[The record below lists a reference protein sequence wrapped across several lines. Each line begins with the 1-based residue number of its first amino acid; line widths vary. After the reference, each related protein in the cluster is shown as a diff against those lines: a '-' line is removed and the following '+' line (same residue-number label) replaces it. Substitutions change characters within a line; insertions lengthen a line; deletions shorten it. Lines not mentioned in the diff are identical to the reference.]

1 MEPDQE
7 QIEQSAEQDNAD
19 FLSGFNA
26 VRPDDAQALPE
37 PKQES
42 ATDEKPE
49 QKEEGKE
56 EANTPAEPEEPTFFG
71 MSESQIKS
79 LLERSAKVD
88 AIEDQLRKAHGKIG
102 ELNSTVQNLSSQRQQ
117 PTPQAPAAS
126 VDDGEMSQWEKDFP
140 ELAQLAEAKARKIA
154 TEMMAGQQANS
165 QPQAVSR
172 DEIVREANLAIM
184 DATYDGWRDTI
195 NTQDFSLWIAT
206 QPADVQE
213 QFNNTVSAKVLGGV
227 LSSYETWKS
236 KVADRGNKSKARLEQ
251 ALIPSGVAAKV
262 SHAPSAH
269 DEFVAGFNAVRA
281 NY

>member
-1 MEPDQE
+1 MDQEQE

-37 PKQES
+37 QKQEE
-42 ATDEKPE
+42 APEETPE
-49 QKEEGKE
+49 QNEVAKA
-56 EANTPAEPEEPTFFG
+56 EAKAEVDEPTFFG

-79 LLERSAKVD
+79 LLERSAQVD
-88 AIEDQLRKAHGKIG
+88 EIKDQLRKAHGKIG

-117 PTPQAPAAS
+117 PTQQAPATS
-126 VDDGEMSQWEKDFP
+126 LDEGEMSQWEQDFP

-154 TEMMAGQQANS
+154 TEMMSGQANN
-165 QPQAVSR
+165 QPQAISR

-184 DATYDGWRDTI
+184 DANYDGWRDTI
-195 NTQDFSLWIAT
+195 NTQDFALWIST

-227 LSSYETWKS
+227 LSSFDNWKN

-251 ALIPSGVAAKV
+251 ALIPSGNAAKV

>member
-1 MEPDQE
+1 MDQEQE

-37 PKQES
+37 QKQE
-42 ATDEKPE
+42 ATPE
-49 QKEEGKE
+49 ETPAQEEAAKE
-56 EANTPAEPEEPTFFG
+56 EAKAEADEPTFFG

-79 LLERSAKVD
+79 LLERSAQVD
-88 AIEDQLRKAHGKIG
+88 EIKDQLRKAHGKIG

-117 PTPQAPAAS
+117 PTQQAPATS
-126 VDDGEMSQWEKDFP
+126 LDEGEMSQWEQDFP

-154 TEMMAGQQANS
+154 TEMMSGQVNS
-165 QPQAVSR
+165 QSQSISR

-184 DATYDGWRDTI
+184 DANYDGWRDTI
-195 NTQDFSLWIAT
+195 NTQDFALWIAT

-227 LSSYETWKS
+227 LSSFDNWKN

-251 ALIPSGVAAKV
+251 ALIPSGNAAKV

>member
-1 MEPDQE
+1 MDQEQE

-37 PKQES
+37 PKQE
-42 ATDEKPE
+42 AMPE
-49 QKEEGKE
+49 ETPAQEEAAKE
-56 EANTPAEPEEPTFFG
+56 EAKAAADEPTFFG

-79 LLERSAKVD
+79 LLERSAQVD
-88 AIEDQLRKAHGKIG
+88 EIKDQLRKAHGKIG

-117 PTPQAPAAS
+117 PTQQAPAS
-126 VDDGEMSQWEKDFP
+126 SLDEGEMSQWEQDFP

-154 TEMMAGQQANS
+154 TEMMSGQVNS
-165 QPQAVSR
+165 QFQAISR

-184 DATYDGWRDTI
+184 DANYDGWRDTI
-195 NTQDFSLWIAT
+195 NTQDFALWIAT
-206 QPADVQE
+206 QPSDVQE

-227 LSSYETWKS
+227 LSSFDNWKN

-251 ALIPSGVAAKV
+251 ALIPSGNAAKV

>member
-1 MEPDQE
+1 MTTE
-7 QIEQSAEQDNAD
+7 AEQQAAD
-19 FLSGFNA
+19 
-26 VRPDDAQALPE
+26 E
-37 PKQES
+37 QES
-42 ATDEKPE
+42 AAFSAGFDSIRGTEGEPPPVQQDDDRDDEPE
-49 QKEEGKE
+49 SG
-56 EANTPAEPEEPTFFG
+56 AEPEPEAAEEEALAGIGLTA
-71 MSESQIKS
+71 SEIKS
-79 LLERSAKVD
+79 LLQRAAKVD
-88 AIEDQLRKAHGKIG
+88 SIEDALGKAHGKIG

-117 PTPQAPAAS
+117 PTQQAPATS
-126 VDDGEMSQWEKDFP
+126 LDEGEMSQWEQDFP

-154 TEMMAGQQANS
+154 TEMMSGQVNS
-165 QPQAVSR
+165 QSQSISR

-184 DATYDGWRDTI
+184 DANYDGWRDTI
-195 NTQDFSLWIAT
+195 NTQDFALWIAT

-227 LSSYETWKS
+227 LTSFDNWKN

-251 ALIPSGVAAKV
+251 ALIPSGNAAKV

>member
-1 MEPDQE
+1 MDQEQE

-37 PKQES
+37 QKQEV
-42 ATDEKPE
+42 APE
-49 QKEEGKE
+49 ETPAQE
-56 EANTPAEPEEPTFFG
+56 EAAKDEAKAEVDEPTFFG

-79 LLERSAKVD
+79 LLERSAQVD
-88 AIEDQLRKAHGKIG
+88 EIKDQLRKAHGKIG

-117 PTPQAPAAS
+117 PTQQAPATS
-126 VDDGEMSQWEKDFP
+126 LDEGEMSQWEQDFP

-154 TEMMAGQQANS
+154 TEMMSGQVNS
-165 QPQAVSR
+165 QSQSISR

-184 DATYDGWRDTI
+184 DANYDGWRDTI
-195 NTQDFSLWIAT
+195 NTQDFALWIAT

-227 LSSYETWKS
+227 LSSFDNWKN

-251 ALIPSGVAAKV
+251 ALIPSGNAAKV

>member
-1 MEPDQE
+1 MDQEQE

-37 PKQES
+37 QKQEV
-42 ATDEKPE
+42 APE
-49 QKEEGKE
+49 ETPAQEEAAKE
-56 EANTPAEPEEPTFFG
+56 EAKAEADEPTFFG

-79 LLERSAKVD
+79 LLERSAQVD
-88 AIEDQLRKAHGKIG
+88 EIKDQLRKAHGKIG

-117 PTPQAPAAS
+117 PTQQAPATS
-126 VDDGEMSQWEKDFP
+126 LDESEMSQWEQDFP

-154 TEMMAGQQANS
+154 TEMMSGQANS
-165 QPQAVSR
+165 QSQSISR

-184 DATYDGWRDTI
+184 DANYDGWRDTI
-195 NTQDFSLWIAT
+195 NTQDFALWIAT

-227 LSSYETWKS
+227 LSSFDNWKN

-251 ALIPSGVAAKV
+251 ALIPSGNAAKV

>member
-1 MEPDQE
+1 MDQEQE

-37 PKQES
+37 QKQEV
-42 ATDEKPE
+42 APE
-49 QKEEGKE
+49 ETPAQEEEAKE
-56 EANTPAEPEEPTFFG
+56 EAKAEADEPTFFG

-79 LLERSAKVD
+79 LLERSAQVD
-88 AIEDQLRKAHGKIG
+88 EIKDQLRKAHGKIG
-102 ELNSTVQNLSSQRQQ
+102 ELNSTVQNLSLQRQQ
-117 PTPQAPAAS
+117 PTQSAPAAS
-126 VDDGEMSQWEKDFP
+126 LDEGEMSQWEQDFP

-154 TEMMAGQQANS
+154 TEMMGGQVNNQSQAI
-165 QPQAVSR
+165 SR

-184 DATYDGWRDTI
+184 DANYDGWRDTI
-195 NTQDFSLWIAT
+195 NTQDFALWIAT

-227 LSSYETWKS
+227 LSSFDNWKN

-251 ALIPSGVAAKV
+251 ALIPSGNAAKV

>member
-1 MEPDQE
+1 MDQEQE

-37 PKQES
+37 QKQE
-42 ATDEKPE
+42 ATPE
-49 QKEEGKE
+49 ETPAQEEAAKE
-56 EANTPAEPEEPTFFG
+56 EAKAEADEPTFFG

-79 LLERSAKVD
+79 LLERSAQVD
-88 AIEDQLRKAHGKIG
+88 EIKDQLRKAHGKIG

-117 PTPQAPAAS
+117 PTQQAPATS
-126 VDDGEMSQWEKDFP
+126 LDEGEMSQWEQDFP

-154 TEMMAGQQANS
+154 TEMMGGQANS
-165 QPQAVSR
+165 QLQAISR

-184 DATYDGWRDTI
+184 DANYDGWRDTI
-195 NTQDFSLWIAT
+195 NTQDFALWIAT

-227 LSSYETWKS
+227 LTSFDNWKN

-251 ALIPSGVAAKV
+251 ALIPSGNAAKV

>member
-1 MEPDQE
+1 MDQEQE

-37 PKQES
+37 QKQEV
-42 ATDEKPE
+42 APE
-49 QKEEGKE
+49 ETPAQEEAAKE
-56 EANTPAEPEEPTFFG
+56 EAKAEADEPTFFG

-79 LLERSAKVD
+79 LLERSAQVD
-88 AIEDQLRKAHGKIG
+88 EIKDQLRKAHGKIG

-117 PTPQAPAAS
+117 PTQQAPATS
-126 VDDGEMSQWEKDFP
+126 LDESEMSQWEQDFP

-154 TEMMAGQQANS
+154 TEMMSGQVNS
-165 QPQAVSR
+165 QSQSISR

-184 DATYDGWRDTI
+184 DANYDGWRDTI
-195 NTQDFSLWIAT
+195 NTQDFALWIAA

-227 LSSYETWKS
+227 LSSFDNWKN

-251 ALIPSGVAAKV
+251 ALIPSGNAAKV

>member
-1 MEPDQE
+1 MDQEQE

-37 PKQES
+37 QKQEVAPEETS
-42 ATDEKPE
+42 A
-49 QKEEGKE
+49 QEEAAKE
-56 EANTPAEPEEPTFFG
+56 EAKAEADEPTFFG

-79 LLERSAKVD
+79 LLERSAQVD
-88 AIEDQLRKAHGKIG
+88 EIKDQLRKAHGKIG

-117 PTPQAPAAS
+117 PTQQAPATS
-126 VDDGEMSQWEKDFP
+126 LDEGEMSQWEQDFP

-154 TEMMAGQQANS
+154 TEMMSGQVNS
-165 QPQAVSR
+165 QSQSISR

-184 DATYDGWRDTI
+184 DANYDGWRDTI
-195 NTQDFSLWIAT
+195 NTQDFALWIAT

-227 LSSYETWKS
+227 LSSFDNWKN

-251 ALIPSGVAAKV
+251 ALIPSGNAAKV

>member
-1 MEPDQE
+1 MDQEQE

-37 PKQES
+37 QKQEV
-42 ATDEKPE
+42 APE
-49 QKEEGKE
+49 ETPAQEEEAKE
-56 EANTPAEPEEPTFFG
+56 EAKAEADEPTFFG

-79 LLERSAKVD
+79 LLERSAQVD
-88 AIEDQLRKAHGKIG
+88 EIKDQLRKAHGKIG

-117 PTPQAPAAS
+117 PTQQAPATS
-126 VDDGEMSQWEKDFP
+126 LDEGEMSQWEQDFP

-154 TEMMAGQQANS
+154 TEMMSGQVNS
-165 QPQAVSR
+165 QSQSISR

-184 DATYDGWRDTI
+184 DANYDGWRDTI
-195 NTQDFSLWIAT
+195 NTQDFALWIAT

-227 LSSYETWKS
+227 LSSFDNWKN

-251 ALIPSGVAAKV
+251 ALIPSGNAAKV

>member
-1 MEPDQE
+1 MDQEQE

-37 PKQES
+37 QKQEVAPEETS
-42 ATDEKPE
+42 A
-49 QKEEGKE
+49 QEEAAKE
-56 EANTPAEPEEPTFFG
+56 EAKAEADEPTFFG

-79 LLERSAKVD
+79 LLERSAQVD
-88 AIEDQLRKAHGKIG
+88 EIKDQLRKAHGKIG

-117 PTPQAPAAS
+117 PTQQAPATS
-126 VDDGEMSQWEKDFP
+126 LDEGEMSQWEQDFP

-154 TEMMAGQQANS
+154 TEMMSGQVNS
-165 QPQAVSR
+165 QSQSISR

-184 DATYDGWRDTI
+184 DANYDGWRDTI
-195 NTQDFSLWIAT
+195 NTQDFALWIAT

-227 LSSYETWKS
+227 LTSFDNWKN

-251 ALIPSGVAAKV
+251 ALIPSGNAAKV

>member
-1 MEPDQE
+1 MDQEQE

-37 PKQES
+37 QKQEE
-42 ATDEKPE
+42 APEETPE
-49 QKEEGKE
+49 QNEVAKD
-56 EANTPAEPEEPTFFG
+56 EAKAEVDEPTFFG

-79 LLERSAKVD
+79 LLERSAQVD
-88 AIEDQLRKAHGKIG
+88 EIKDQLRKAHGKIG

-117 PTPQAPAAS
+117 PTQQAPATS
-126 VDDGEMSQWEKDFP
+126 LDEGEMSQWEQDFP

-154 TEMMAGQQANS
+154 TEMMSGQANS
-165 QPQAVSR
+165 QSQSISR

-184 DATYDGWRDTI
+184 DANYDGWRDTI
-195 NTQDFSLWIAT
+195 NTQDFALWIAT

-227 LSSYETWKS
+227 LSSFDNWKN

-251 ALIPSGVAAKV
+251 ALIPSGNAAKV

>member
-1 MEPDQE
+1 MDQEQE
-7 QIEQSAEQDNAD
+7 QIEQSAEQDTAD

-37 PKQES
+37 QKQEV
-42 ATDEKPE
+42 APE
-49 QKEEGKE
+49 ETPAQEEEAKE
-56 EANTPAEPEEPTFFG
+56 EAKAEADEPTFFG

-79 LLERSAKVD
+79 LLERSAQVD
-88 AIEDQLRKAHGKIG
+88 EIKDQLRKAHGKIG

-117 PTPQAPAAS
+117 PTQQAPATS
-126 VDDGEMSQWEKDFP
+126 LDEGEMSQWEQDFP

-154 TEMMAGQQANS
+154 TEMMSGQVNS
-165 QPQAVSR
+165 QSQSISR

-184 DATYDGWRDTI
+184 DANYDGWRDTI
-195 NTQDFSLWIAT
+195 NTQDFALWIAT

-227 LSSYETWKS
+227 LTSFDNWKN

-251 ALIPSGVAAKV
+251 ALIPSGNAAKV

>member
-1 MEPDQE
+1 MDQEQE

-37 PKQES
+37 QKQEV
-42 ATDEKPE
+42 APE
-49 QKEEGKE
+49 ETPAQEEAAKE
-56 EANTPAEPEEPTFFG
+56 EAKAEADEPTFFG

-79 LLERSAKVD
+79 LLERSAQVD
-88 AIEDQLRKAHGKIG
+88 EIKDQLRKAHGKIG

-117 PTPQAPAAS
+117 PTQQAPATS
-126 VDDGEMSQWEKDFP
+126 LDESEMSQWEQDFP

-154 TEMMAGQQANS
+154 TEMMSGQVNS
-165 QPQAVSR
+165 QSQSISR

-184 DATYDGWRDTI
+184 DANYDGWRDTI
-195 NTQDFSLWIAT
+195 NTQDFALWIAT

-227 LSSYETWKS
+227 LSSFDNWKN

-251 ALIPSGVAAKV
+251 ALIPSGNAAKV

-269 DEFVAGFNAVRA
+269 DEFVAG
-281 NY
+281 

>member
-1 MEPDQE
+1 MDQEQE

-37 PKQES
+37 QKQEV
-42 ATDEKPE
+42 APE
-49 QKEEGKE
+49 ETPAQEEAAKE
-56 EANTPAEPEEPTFFG
+56 EAKAEADEPTFFG

-79 LLERSAKVD
+79 LLERSAQVD
-88 AIEDQLRKAHGKIG
+88 EIKDQLRKAHGKIG

-117 PTPQAPAAS
+117 PTQQAPATS
-126 VDDGEMSQWEKDFP
+126 LDEGEMSQWEQDFP

-154 TEMMAGQQANS
+154 TEMMSGQANS
-165 QPQAVSR
+165 QSQSISR

-184 DATYDGWRDTI
+184 DANYDGWRDTI
-195 NTQDFSLWIAT
+195 NTQDFALWIAT

-227 LSSYETWKS
+227 LSSFDNWKN

-251 ALIPSGVAAKV
+251 ALIPSGNAAKV

>member
-1 MEPDQE
+1 MDQEQE

-37 PKQES
+37 QKQEV
-42 ATDEKPE
+42 APE
-49 QKEEGKE
+49 ETPAQEEAAKE
-56 EANTPAEPEEPTFFG
+56 EAKAEADEPTFFG

-79 LLERSAKVD
+79 LLERSAQVD
-88 AIEDQLRKAHGKIG
+88 EIKDQLRKAHGKIG

-117 PTPQAPAAS
+117 PTQQAPATS
-126 VDDGEMSQWEKDFP
+126 LDESEMSQWEQDFP

-154 TEMMAGQQANS
+154 TEMMSGQVNS
-165 QPQAVSR
+165 QSQSISR

-184 DATYDGWRDTI
+184 DANYDGWRDTI
-195 NTQDFSLWIAT
+195 NTQDFALWIAT

-227 LSSYETWKS
+227 LSSFDNWKN

-251 ALIPSGVAAKV
+251 ALIPSGNAAKV

>member
-1 MEPDQE
+1 MDQEQE

-37 PKQES
+37 QKQE
-42 ATDEKPE
+42 ATPE
-49 QKEEGKE
+49 ETPAQEEAAKE
-56 EANTPAEPEEPTFFG
+56 EAKAEADEPTFFG

-79 LLERSAKVD
+79 LLERSAQVD
-88 AIEDQLRKAHGKIG
+88 EIKDQLRKAHGKIG

-117 PTPQAPAAS
+117 PTQQAPATS
-126 VDDGEMSQWEKDFP
+126 LDEGEMSQWEQDFP

-154 TEMMAGQQANS
+154 TEMMSGQVNS
-165 QPQAVSR
+165 QSQSISR

-184 DATYDGWRDTI
+184 DANYDGWRDTI
-195 NTQDFSLWIAT
+195 NTQDFALWIAT

-227 LSSYETWKS
+227 LTSFDNWKN

-251 ALIPSGVAAKV
+251 ALIPSGNAAKV

>member
-1 MEPDQE
+1 MDQEQE

-37 PKQES
+37 QKQEV
-42 ATDEKPE
+42 APE
-49 QKEEGKE
+49 ETPAQEEAAKE
-56 EANTPAEPEEPTFFG
+56 EAKAEADEPTFFG

-79 LLERSAKVD
+79 LLERSAQVD
-88 AIEDQLRKAHGKIG
+88 EIKDQLRKAHGKIG

-117 PTPQAPAAS
+117 PTQQAPATS
-126 VDDGEMSQWEKDFP
+126 LDEGEMSQWEQDFP

-154 TEMMAGQQANS
+154 TEMMSGQVNS
-165 QPQAVSR
+165 QSQSISR

-184 DATYDGWRDTI
+184 DANYDGWRDTI
-195 NTQDFSLWIAT
+195 NTQDFALWIAT

-227 LSSYETWKS
+227 LSSFDNWKN

-251 ALIPSGVAAKV
+251 ALIPSGNAAKV